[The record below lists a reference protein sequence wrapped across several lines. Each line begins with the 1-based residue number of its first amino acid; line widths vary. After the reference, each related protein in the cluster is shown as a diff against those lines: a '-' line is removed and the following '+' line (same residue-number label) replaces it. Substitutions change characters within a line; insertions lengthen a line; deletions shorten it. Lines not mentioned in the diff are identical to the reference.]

1 MKEDLTGKTFG
12 RLTAIRPV
20 RKEGNRKKF
29 WLCSCSCG
37 AEKIVEQ
44 SHLKSGH
51 TQSCG
56 CYRREAPR
64 KRQQDLT
71 GRRCGKLLVLEPAA
85 EEDGSVRKWECLC
98 DCGKRVICSGEG
110 LLSGKTKSCGC
121 LPAQVRRENVK
132 KALHFEDGT
141 CIERIASRR
150 NCANN
155 TTGRRGV
162 YRKRNNRWRA
172 AIGFQ
177 GKVYYLGTFDR
188 YEDAVKAREEAE
200 QKLYDSFL
208 ERYRKGQTEP
218 ED

>member
-132 KALHFEDGT
+132 KALHFVDGT
-141 CIERIASRR
+141 CIERIASR
-150 NCANN
+150 NFWSD
-155 TTGRRGV
+155 TGRDR
-162 YRKRNNRWRA
+162 RNQKIDRREA
-172 AIGFQ
+172 VLPSSGF
-177 GKVYYLGTFDR
+177 R
-188 YEDAVKAREEAE
+188 
-200 QKLYDSFL
+200 
-208 ERYRKGQTEP
+208 
-218 ED
+218 

>member
-64 KRQQDLT
+64 KRRRPLRDGAAGNSWFWSRQQ
-71 GRRCGKLLVLEPAA
+71 RRTALSENGNVFAIAGK
-85 EEDGSVRKWECLC
+85 G
-98 DCGKRVICSGEG
+98 
-110 LLSGKTKSCGC
+110 
-121 LPAQVRRENVK
+121 
-132 KALHFEDGT
+132 
-141 CIERIASRR
+141 
-150 NCANN
+150 
-155 TTGRRGV
+155 
-162 YRKRNNRWRA
+162 
-172 AIGFQ
+172 
-177 GKVYYLGTFDR
+177 
-188 YEDAVKAREEAE
+188 
-200 QKLYDSFL
+200 
-208 ERYRKGQTEP
+208 
-218 ED
+218 

>member
-1 MKEDLTGKTFG
+1 MEKNTKK
-12 RLTAIRPV
+12 IQ
-20 RKEGNRKKF
+20 NR
-29 WLCSCSCG
+29 
-37 AEKIVEQ
+37 
-44 SHLKSGH
+44 
-51 TQSCG
+51 
-56 CYRREAPR
+56 R
-64 KRQQDLT
+64 
-71 GRRCGKLLVLEPAA
+71 
-85 EEDGSVRKWECLC
+85 
-98 DCGKRVICSGEG
+98 
-110 LLSGKTKSCGC
+110 
-121 LPAQVRRENVK
+121 K
-132 KALHFEDGT
+132 KALHFVDGT